1 MSSRC
6 ATVAV
11 RGCQRTRS
19 RLGLQPRSTGV
30 AVTVRYVLP
39 VNAAV
44 DRSGCSSS
52 SWRWSPV
59 ARVLAASACSSSSCC
74 RVLILSPMVMP
85 RRVLPIGDSESC
97 STGPVWQQ
105 NDASTADDVAGLRVG
120 TQPSRTAQPYRR
132 CPRGA
137 GTRRRS
143 RLSAFTQFRRV
154 ALRLGHKSGHR
165 PRAGTPWTPARWQA
179 RPTPEPTSAARSGA
193 AALPA
198 WRSYRTTGALVDA
211 SVTATHQL
219 NYPNRSSA
227 NRLCLRTALAET
239 FPNSPEKIF
248 WLHRLHVTRMPTP
261 VASKH
266 LGRHQAGRVSAV
278 APCSVGSHE
287 RAGDDG

>member
-11 RGCQRTRS
+11 RGCQQTRS

-59 ARVLAASACSSSSCC
+59 ACVLAASACSSSSCC

-85 RRVLPIGDSESC
+85 RRVLPIGDSERAVQLDPC
-97 STGPVWQQ
+97 G
-105 NDASTADDVAGLRVG
+105 
-120 TQPSRTAQPYRR
+120 SRTMRRRPTTSLGYEWARSRLAPSQPYRR

-137 GTRRRS
+137 EPRRRS

-154 ALRLGHKSGHR
+154 ALRNGHKSGHR
-165 PRAGTPWTPARWQA
+165 P
-179 RPTPEPTSAARSGA
+179 EPGLRGLPPDGKPDPRQSPRQQRGAARQ
-193 AALPA
+193 
-198 WRSYRTTGALVDA
+198 
-211 SVTATHQL
+211 HC
-219 NYPNRSSA
+219 
-227 NRLCLRTALAET
+227 RLGGPIERQER
-239 FPNSPEKIF
+239 
-248 WLHRLHVTRMPTP
+248 WLM
-261 VASKH
+261 
-266 LGRHQAGRVSAV
+266 
-278 APCSVGSHE
+278 
-287 RAGDDG
+287 RA